1 MIERSYEKGVNPRIC
16 NYANK
21 KAIFCRLT
29 NAYIDWYKTKK
40 KRDKSLTEMG
50 VSLRITSNPAI
61 EGISDVLGFIVED
74 KNITNYIEEMV
85 DNGEEHGII
94 LYNADTI
101 IICKTAEELFDFF
114 YHI

>member
-1 MIERSYEKGVNPRIC
+1 MIEKSYEKDVEPRIC

-40 KRDKSLTEMG
+40 RRNKSLAEMD
-50 VSLRITSNPAI
+50 VPLRITSNPAI
-61 EGISDVLGFIVED
+61 EGISDVLEFIVED

-94 LYNADTI
+94 IYDVDTM

-114 YHI
+114 YRI